1 MDVERFMTLS
11 RLRPKLLLAIASLA
25 PMAAP
30 TPAAAD
36 FFFRPFGYAFHQPIP
51 EPAPNATPQAI
62 AGILSEEGFRLVG
75 GLGRRGDQVVATGVD
90 RRSHYRRFLIDPYE
104 GEILRSWRIGPEGG
118 PGFVEAPP
126 AAYRGGPGPESYD
139 GPRASAAEDPLV
151 VPGLGGEPRRPAPQ
165 SAAPARRAET
175 PARAHAAVRQE
186 NAETQ
191 RPPHSPPSEATKPP
205 ARAAAPQDRPTAP
218 KPAAAKPAERKA
230 PAQQHS
236 GPTPPQGAASAP
248 ASAPS
253 SSPSPSPSPAAAPAQ
268 PIQAAP
274 EPPHAAAP
282 EPAAVGHQQAAPAP
296 QTIVPAT
303 PATPTP
309 AAAAPANPVSA
320 EQSKAPPAGEP
331 PKPTPGG

>member
-1 MDVERFMTLS
+1 MMLS
-11 RLRPKLLLAIASLA
+11 RLRPKLLLVIASLA
-25 PMAAP
+25 PVAAP
-30 TPAAAD
+30 SPAAAD
-36 FFFRPFGYAFHQPIP
+36 VFFRPFGYAFHQPIP

-62 AGILSEEGFRLVG
+62 AGILGEEGFRLVG

-90 RRSHYRRFLIDPYE
+90 RRGHYRRFLIDPYE

-118 PGFVEAPP
+118 PGFVEAPA
-126 AAYRGGPGPESYD
+126 AAYRGGPGPEPYD
-139 GPRASAAEDPLV
+139 GPRAGAAEDPLV

-165 SAAPARRAET
+165 SAAPARRAEP
-175 PARAHAAVRQE
+175 PARTHGAVRQE

-205 ARAAAPQDRPTAP
+205 ARAAAPQDRPAAP
-218 KPAAAKPAERKA
+218 KSAAVKPAERKA
-230 PAQQHS
+230 PGQQQS
-236 GPTPPQGAASAP
+236 GPTPPQGAASTP
-248 ASAPS
+248 AA
-253 SSPSPSPSPAAAPAQ
+253 PSPAASPAQ

-296 QTIVPAT
+296 QTIVPA
-303 PATPTP
+303 PP
-309 AAAAPANPVSA
+309 AAAAPVNPVSA
-320 EQSKAPPAGEP
+320 EQSKEP

>member
-1 MDVERFMTLS
+1 MTLS
-11 RLRPKLLLAIASLA
+11 RLRPKLLLAMASLA

-51 EPAPNATPQAI
+51 EPAPNATPRAI
-62 AGILSEEGFRLVG
+62 AGILGEEGFRLVG

-90 RRSHYRRFLIDPYE
+90 RRGHYRRFLIDPYE
-104 GEILRSWRIGPEGG
+104 GEILRSWRIGPEEVG

-126 AAYRGGPGPESYD
+126 AAYRGPPGPEPYE
-139 GPRASAAEDPLV
+139 GPSAGPAEDPLV
-151 VPGLGGEPRRPAPQ
+151 VPGLGGEPRRPARQ
-165 SAAPARRAET
+165 SNAPARGVET
-175 PARAHAAVRQE
+175 PARTHAAVRQD
-186 NAETQ
+186 NAETR

-205 ARAAAPQDRPTAP
+205 ARAAAPQDRPTAA
-218 KPAAAKPAERKA
+218 KPAVAKPAVTKPAERKA
-230 PAQQHS
+230 PAQQ
-236 GPTPPQGAASAP
+236 PPQGGT

-253 SSPSPSPSPAAAPAQ
+253 SLSPAPSPSPAAASAQ

-303 PATPTP
+303 PVTPPP

-320 EQSKAPPAGEP
+320 EQSKEPSAGEP

>member
-1 MDVERFMTLS
+1 MTLS

-51 EPAPNATPQAI
+51 EPAPNATPRAV
-62 AGILSEEGFRLVG
+62 AGILGEEGFRLVG

-90 RRSHYRRFLIDPYE
+90 RRGHYRRFLIDPYE
-104 GEILRSWRIGPEGG
+104 GEILRSWRIGPEEVG

-126 AAYRGGPGPESYD
+126 AAYRGSPGPEPYE
-139 GPRASAAEDPLV
+139 GPRAGAAEDPLV
-151 VPGLGGEPRRPAPQ
+151 VPGLGGEPRRPA
-165 SAAPARRAET
+165 RRAEG
-175 PARAHAAVRQE
+175 PSRAHAPNGVAAVRPE

-191 RPPHSPPSEATKPP
+191 RPPHSPPSEATRPP
-205 ARAAAPQDRPTAP
+205 TRAAAPQLRPTAP
-218 KPAAAKPAERKA
+218 HSAKPAAEHKA
-230 PAQQHS
+230 PAQQQS
-236 GPTPPQGAASAP
+236 GPTPPQGAAPAP
-248 ASAPS
+248 TPA
-253 SSPSPSPSPAAAPAQ
+253 PAAAPAA
-268 PIQAAP
+268 PAQAAP

-303 PATPTP
+303 PAAPPPP
-309 AAAAPANPVSA
+309 APAAPANPVSA
-320 EQSKAPPAGEP
+320 EQSKAPPAGEQAQ
-331 PKPTPGG
+331 PTPGG

>member
-1 MDVERFMTLS
+1 MTLS
-11 RLRPKLLLAIASLA
+11 RLRPKLLLAMASLA

-51 EPAPNATPQAI
+51 EPAPNATPRAI
-62 AGILSEEGFRLVG
+62 AGILGKEGFRLVG

-90 RRSHYRRFLIDPYE
+90 RRGHYRRFLIDPYE
-104 GEILRSWRIGPEGG
+104 GEILRSWRIGPDEVG

-126 AAYRGGPGPESYD
+126 AAYRGGPGPEPYD
-139 GPRASAAEDPLV
+139 GPRAAAEDPLV

-165 SAAPARRAET
+165 SAALARRAET
-175 PARAHAAVRQE
+175 PARAHAAVRQD
-186 NAETQ
+186 NAETR
-191 RPPHSPPSEATKPP
+191 RPPHSSPSEATKPP
-205 ARAAAPQDRPTAP
+205 ARAAAPQDRPTTA
-218 KPAAAKPAERKA
+218 KPAVAKPAERKA

-236 GPTPPQGAASAP
+236 GPTQPQGAAPAP

-253 SSPSPSPSPAAAPAQ
+253 PSSPAPSPSPVAAPAQ

-274 EPPHAAAP
+274 EPPRAAAP
-282 EPAAVGHQQAAPAP
+282 EPAAVGHQQAAPAQ

-303 PATPTP
+303 PATPPPT
-309 AAAAPANPVSA
+309 AAAPANPVSA
-320 EQSKAPPAGEP
+320 EQSKEPSVGEP
-331 PKPTPGG
+331 AKPTPGG